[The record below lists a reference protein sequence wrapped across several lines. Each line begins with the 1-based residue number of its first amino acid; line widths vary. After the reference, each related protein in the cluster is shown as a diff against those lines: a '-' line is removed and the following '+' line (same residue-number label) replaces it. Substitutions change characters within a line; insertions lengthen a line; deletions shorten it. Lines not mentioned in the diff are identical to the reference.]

1 MIRSMRRLLP
11 ALLAVALVAPASA
24 AAVLT
29 PGRTLTNAAPVTAL
43 SVTGRSVVFAV
54 GRTKRDC
61 GSVRLW
67 DTVSRGLWTFGT
79 RTILGCEEG
88 PSGGFGIGQ
97 VGTSGRRVFWVT
109 SIGGNITDYQLW
121 TATPSRPSP
130 RRLAFESAETGDP
143 PPIVVGAGSREGLPY
158 AIDRTVTFV
167 SDAGARVFRTTL
179 ASPVR
184 LLTTGTGPGDARV
197 LAALTDGSV
206 VTLSP
211 TGAVLRTDEYG
222 TGVRAIAL
230 GLVGPLVEVG
240 DVVTIGRPTGT
251 KVALPAGALM
261 LDYRQRAIVYRKG
274 TQVRKRHVATGADTL
289 LQVIPIKAY
298 QPMLFSTDS
307 WGAAWAKSAS
317 VSWRSGPLA

>member
-1 MIRSMRRLLP
+1 MRRLLI

-24 AAVLT
+24 AALLT
-29 PGRTLTNAAPVTAL
+29 PGRTLTNAAPVSAL
-43 SVTGRSVVFAV
+43 AVTSRSVVFAV

-79 RTILGCEEG
+79 RTILACEQG
-88 PSGGFGIGQ
+88 PSGSFGIAQ

-109 SIGGNITDYQLW
+109 NIGGNITDYQLW

-143 PPIVVGAGSREGLPY
+143 PPIVVGSGSREGVPY

-179 ASPVR
+179 DGPVR

-197 LAALTDGSV
+197 LAALADGSV
-206 VTLSP
+206 VTLSR
-211 TGAVLRTDEYG
+211 TGAVLRTDEHG

-230 GLVGPLVEVG
+230 GLVGPLVQVG
-240 DVVTIGRPTGT
+240 NAVTIGRPTGAKIT
-251 KVALPAGALM
+251 LPAGALM
-261 LDYRQRAIVYRKG
+261 VDYRQRAIVYRQG
-274 TQVRKRHVATGADTL
+274 TQVRKRHIATGADTL
-289 LQVIPIKAY
+289 LQVIPIKPY
-298 QPMLFSTDS
+298 EPMLFSTDS
-307 WGAAWAKSAS
+307 WGAAWAKGAA